1 MRIFQKQLNLVNALF
16 QNPRGDRIDDWKR
29 HILELGIMNY
39 ELVMITLPNIENN
52 FKILSIVSM
61 QTKSKKFCLLR
72 SPHIDKDS
80 REHFEIKNFKSF
92 IDFEINSIKSL
103 NDLLNIELINGAELL
118 SLLSDYGYNFRINI
132 EEARRIQKESGN
144 LPFHRKNEKLN

>member
-1 MRIFQKQLNLVNALF
+1 MKLRLVLKSFDGKILNLVINKLKLKF
-16 QNPRGDRIDDWKR
+16 
-29 HILELGIMNY
+29 
-39 ELVMITLPNIENN
+39 IENN

-103 NDLLNIELINGAELL
+103 NNLLNIELINGISYCIKNL
-118 SLLSDYGYNFRINI
+118 SF
-132 EEARRIQKESGN
+132 
-144 LPFHRKNEKLN
+144 